1 MSLSW
6 ASRMEKVGWTG
17 SVVYLCRPLDHEC
30 VKISKSFSIFLDFW
44 VEDLVAMY

>member
-17 SVVYLCRPLDHEC
+17 SVVYLCRPLEC
-30 VKISKSFSIFLDFW
+30 AKISKSFSIFLDFW